1 MRAAIGVSACEA
13 GQENQHLP
21 TVLLLQK
28 KSAFLRLGQGVID
41 TGNLLLGKFN
51 RYTCIYVSNRS

>member
-1 MRAAIGVSACEA
+1 MRATIGVSACEA

-21 TVLLLQK
+21 TVLLQK

-41 TGNLLLGKFN
+41 TGNLLLGKFK